1 MLSRLLPFGALL
13 ALGAC
18 AYPPP
23 MAAAQTPAP
32 ASESTV
38 QAGLLNAE
46 WNLDQ
51 AIALGMLPANDHAD
65 ACMHAALIKIGIEPA
80 QAGKPGAKPP
90 ASFTPRVTDLISGG
104 ALLYIQGEQARRAA
118 RHTTYVLP
126 SCMQIIGQFVLDAA
140 TVENNGQRP
149 GNVLSAR

>member
-1 MLSRLLPFGALL
+1 
-13 ALGAC
+13 
-18 AYPPP
+18 

-32 ASESTV
+32 ASETTV

-65 ACMHAALIKIGIEPA
+65 ACMHAALTKIGIEPA
-80 QAGKPGAKPP
+80 QAGKPGAKSP

-104 ALLYIQGEQARRAA
+104 AVLYIQGRTGQESVEAHDVCAAVVHADHRPVHARR
-118 RHTTYVLP
+118 RLGGEQWPTP
-126 SCMQIIGQFVLDAA
+126 R
-140 TVENNGQRP
+140 QR
-149 GNVLSAR
+149 SDSEMT